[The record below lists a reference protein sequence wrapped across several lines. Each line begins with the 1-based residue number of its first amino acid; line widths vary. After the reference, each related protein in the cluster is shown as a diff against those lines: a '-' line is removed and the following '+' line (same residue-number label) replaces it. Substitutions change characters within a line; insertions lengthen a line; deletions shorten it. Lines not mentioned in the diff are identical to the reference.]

1 MIAENRHSRAHTDKT
16 LLLLV
21 YGMSIFGILA
31 VCVATYSTSATSDMS
46 LLNHIVNSSFAV
58 NQCIFLA
65 ITPFLILVVSSIPT
79 EFLRRYTNLA
89 YYGIT
94 LLVFLV
100 WIFNRAEGVKAWLDV
115 LWGYTIQPSEFA
127 KLAMILML
135 AKVLSRQDR
144 PMSTFRDFVR
154 IMALV
159 AVPSMI
165 ILLSGET
172 GSVLVIIFLFAVM
185 LYFSNVDIKLLLGM
199 AAFAVL
205 MLLALYGFMVATGSD
220 DYRLARIMA
229 FINPELSPSDD
240 AYQQLQS
247 MKAIGSGGLHGVGMF
262 VDGAIYQLNYVPA
275 DWTDFIY
282 STIGEAFGFVG
293 CICVLVVYLLMILRM
308 LYLARYTRDKFG
320 MLIIIGVMGMLL
332 FHVFE
337 NIGMTLGL
345 MPITGIPLPFLSYG
359 GSNMITNMG
368 GIALV
373 LNVTRHRSLSSSTL
387 TPQTPVNDYR
397 RFGKSWLRLF
407 RAKKSIQRRKT
418 KIVNKIKK

>member
-1 MIAENRHSRAHTDKT
+1 MIAENRRSRAHTDKT
-16 LLLLV
+16 LLVLV
-21 YGMSIFGILA
+21 FGMAIFGVLS
-31 VCVATYSTSATSDMS
+31 VCIATYSTSSSSDMS

-65 ITPFLILVVSSIPT
+65 IAPFIILVVSSVPT
-79 EFLRRYTNLA
+79 DFLRRYTNLV
-89 YYGIT
+89 YYGVT
-94 LLVFLV
+94 LLVFVV
-100 WIFNRAEGVKAWLDV
+100 WIFNRAEGVKAWLDF
-115 LWGYTIQPSEFA
+115 LWGFTIQPSEFA

-135 AKVLSRQDR
+135 AKTLSRYNR
-144 PMSTFRDFVR
+144 PMSNLRDFMR
-154 IMALV
+154 IMV
-159 AVPSMI
+159 MVGVPSLI

-172 GSVLVIIFLFAVM
+172 GSVLVIIFIFAVM

-199 AAFAVL
+199 AAVAVL
-205 MLLALYGFMVATGSD
+205 ALLALYGFMVATGSD

-262 VDGAIYQLNYVPA
+262 VDGALYQLNYVPA

-293 CICVLVVYLLMILRM
+293 CISVLVVYLLIILRM

-320 MLIIIGVMGMLL
+320 MLIIVGVMGMLL

-359 GSNMITNMG
+359 GSNMMTNMG
-368 GIALV
+368 GVALV
-373 LNVTRHRSLSSSTL
+373 LNVTRHRSLSSNAV
-387 TPQTPVNDYR
+387 TPQTPVNEYR
-397 RFGKSWLRLF
+397 DRKR
-407 RAKKSIQRRKT
+407 KKWWKM
-418 KIVNKIKK
+418 